1 MCWTNI
7 TRSVRIY
14 DHPLTQVVRPAFSSL
29 VIACNM
35 RMRFGS
41 TRAAALQLHALPQPT
56 SRLPH
61 DGGKAALCALWCSAL
76 LLTGRPAAQASVLD
90 DAFTAAA
97 DASFPIITAM
107 RPDAMDRLTKIAAQ
121 ASPAELGKAVE
132 LGIDAALSVPSDSA
146 GMAATGLSAAFSGVS
161 PATCQLF
168 PLPAAGSFDRA
179 LVGVDPAKLQAA
191 RLALGKLPGRE
202 GGVCIPPRERLAPLV
217 LSQREALKTAD
228 PAKLAAFQAQ
238 AQLALKTVPTGAR
251 LGELGALQAQVGE
264 LPASRVRYTSPR
276 SPLYLP
282 YLSPMAQVGELPE
295 RRRLKAA
302 LAEVDAPT
310 ISPLYLPYI
319 STISRLW
326 RRWTRR
332 ARRRRRGGR
341 PRCRRPSASPS
352 AARATRWTWAP
363 SASSGRTATP
373 SNPNPRP

>member
-1 MCWTNI
+1 
-7 TRSVRIY
+7 
-14 DHPLTQVVRPAFSSL
+14 
-29 VIACNM
+29 M

-41 TRAAALQLHALPQPT
+41 PRAAALQLHALPQPT

-76 LLTGRPAAQASVLD
+76 LLSGGPAAQASVLD

-107 RPDAMDRLTKIAAQ
+107 RPDAMDRLTKIVAQ

-132 LGIDAALSVPSDSA
+132 LGIDAALSVPSDS
-146 GMAATGLSAAFSGVS
+146 AATGLSAAFSGVS

-217 LSQREALKTAD
+217 LSQREALKAAD

-251 LGELGALQAQVGE
+251 LGELGALQAQVRE

-282 YLSPMAQVGELPE
+282 YTSAISHLWRRWASCRRGAGS
-295 RRRLKAA
+295 RRRSRRW
-302 LAEVDAPT
+302 T
-310 ISPLYLPYI
+310 RPLYLPYTSPTPPYI
-319 STISRLW
+319 SPVSPLYLAYGAGGRGARGGGGAAEGGAAADQVLHHRLQEL
-326 RRWTRR
+326 RDGPGRR
-332 ARRRRRGGR
+332 AQAVGGLQR
-341 PRCRRPSASPS
+341 LRTLNLSPI
-352 AARATRWTWAP
+352 P
-363 SASSGRTATP
+363 
-373 SNPNPRP
+373 